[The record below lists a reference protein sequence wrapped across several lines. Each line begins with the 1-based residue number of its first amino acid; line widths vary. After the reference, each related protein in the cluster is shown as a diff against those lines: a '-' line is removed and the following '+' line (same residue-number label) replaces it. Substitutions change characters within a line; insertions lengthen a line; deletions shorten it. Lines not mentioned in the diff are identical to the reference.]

1 MAADRFG
8 NPIDP
13 DVGYAR
19 GRFLRSSADEI
30 RRLRHAQRATA
41 GVIRERG
48 AHGYGIFTGNL
59 RDFPL
64 QSEDLSTLCEEW
76 AGPGLFMDELR
87 EAAVGHFGGN
97 GSEEAAV
104 FNRTSA
110 GIVAGVLALSEGRPV
125 VSVVPDGDRS
135 HASVIRGCALAGV
148 SLVEVGG
155 SENSEAA
162 IRAHRP
168 ALVVVTTVSSTL
180 ARLTDDRTTAAT
192 AAARQVAATIL
203 MDEAYGARLR
213 PGLYDGAPSLRLGGD
228 LAITNADKAGLTG
241 PRAGVMAGRPD
252 ALLRVLARASELGM
266 EARAPVAAGAL
277 RSLQGYDP
285 ETLRQEARDGAA
297 ISDALA
303 ARYGEEVLVR
313 SDLGPMIDEQVVLE
327 LILRYAGREESP
339 IVPAEATAAVG
350 MLMLCS
356 HGVLTVNTHGQP
368 GGRVSIRLK
377 PTAGAIE
384 RVGGLDSLCVAF
396 DRALRNVGEHLRD
409 SAWISQLLFG
419 EERTA

>member
-1 MAADRFG
+1 MATDRFG
-8 NPIDP
+8 NSIDP

-19 GRFLRSSADEI
+19 GGFLRSSADEI
-30 RRLRHAQRATA
+30 RRLRHAQRVTA
-41 GVIRERG
+41 AVIRERG
-48 AHGYGIFTGNL
+48 VCGIGIFTGNL
-59 RDFPL
+59 RCFPL
-64 QSEDLSTLCEEW
+64 QSEDLSALCEEW
-76 AGPGLFMDELR
+76 VGPGLFMDALR
-87 EAAVGHFGGN
+87 EAAVSHFGGN
-97 GSEEAAV
+97 GTEEAAV

-110 GIVAGVLALSEGRPV
+110 GIVACVLGLSDGRPV

-155 SENSEAA
+155 SENAA
-162 IRAHRP
+162 SAIHAHRP
-168 ALVVVTTVSSTL
+168 SLVVVTTVSSTL
-180 ARLTDDRTTAAT
+180 ARLTDDRAIAAIH
-192 AAARQVAATIL
+192 AARQAGATVL

-213 PGLYDGAPSLRLGGD
+213 PGLYDGALSLRLGGD

-266 EARAPVAAGAL
+266 EARAPVSAGAL
-277 RSLQGYDP
+277 RSLQAYDP
-285 ETLRQEARDGAA
+285 ETLRREARDGEA

-303 ARYGEEVLVR
+303 VRYGEEILVR
-313 SDLGPMIDEQVVLE
+313 SDLGPMIDEQEVLE
-327 LILRYAGREESP
+327 LILQYAGQEDSP
-339 IVPAEATAAVG
+339 IVPSEATAAIG
-350 MLMLCS
+350 MLMLRS

-384 RVGGLDSLCVAF
+384 RVGGLDALCVGF
-396 DRALRNVGEHLRD
+396 DRALREVGEHLGD
-409 SAWISQLLFG
+409 PAWFGRLLFG
-419 EERTA
+419 GSVST